1 MANIGLSALA
11 SVLPVM
17 AGLMSP
23 VFGDPVGGAP
33 GAPGQG
39 IGPLPPGAG
48 GIPPGMPP
56 AAPGPPPPQ
65 GGPAPPTIGAGPGPG
80 MPMAKDPR
88 AITENDIQQVE
99 AFMALL
105 KHRIAAH
112 RKTYLHSSSI
122 GRYGQGGQ

>member
-1 MANIGLSALA
+1 
-11 SVLPVM
+11 
-17 AGLMSP
+17 MSP
-23 VFGDPVGGAP
+23 VFGDPSGGIAP
-33 GAPGQG
+33 
-39 IGPLPPGAG
+39 PPGAG

-65 GGPAPPTIGAGPGPG
+65 AGPVPPPIGAGPG

-122 GRYGQGGQ
+122 GRYGQGAPQSPMG